1 MEEILVLEYG
11 RAKEIEIL
19 QMKNRKL
26 NSKDLLNNKTW
37 SLICR

>member
-19 QMKNRKL
+19 WMKNRKL
-26 NSKDLLNNKTW
+26 NLEDLLNNKTW